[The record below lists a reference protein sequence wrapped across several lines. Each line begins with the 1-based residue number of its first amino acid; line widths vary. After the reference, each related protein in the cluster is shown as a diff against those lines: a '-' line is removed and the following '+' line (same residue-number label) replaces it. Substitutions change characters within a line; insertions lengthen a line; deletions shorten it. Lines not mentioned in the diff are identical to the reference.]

1 MHYSGVNICINGG
14 DCMRTTLDLPEDL
27 VNEAMK
33 VTDCKTKTEL
43 IKIALENI
51 IVKEKVKKL
60 KNYYGKVSLDL
71 DLDLVRE
78 R

>member
-1 MHYSGVNICINGG
+1 
-14 DCMRTTLDLPEDL
+14 MRTTLDLPEDL

-33 VTDCKTKTEL
+33 VTGCKTKTEL
-43 IKIALENI
+43 IKIALKNI

-71 DLDLVRE
+71 NLDLVRE

>member
-1 MHYSGVNICINGG
+1 
-14 DCMRTTLDLPEDL
+14 MRTTLDLPEDL

>member
-1 MHYSGVNICINGG
+1 
-14 DCMRTTLDLPEDL
+14 MRTTLDLPEDL
-27 VNEAMK
+27 VAEAME
-33 VTDCKTKTEL
+33 VTKSKSKTEL

-60 KNYYGKVSLDL
+60 KNYYGKVSLDI
-71 DLDLVRE
+71 DLDMVRE

>member
-1 MHYSGVNICINGG
+1 
-14 DCMRTTLDLPEDL
+14 MRTTLDLPEDL
-27 VNEAMK
+27 VAEAME
-33 VTDCKTKTEL
+33 VTKCKSKTEL

-60 KNYYGKVSLDL
+60 KNYYGKVSLDI
-71 DLDLVRE
+71 DLDMVRE

>member
-1 MHYSGVNICINGG
+1 
-14 DCMRTTLDLPEDL
+14 MRTTLDLPEDL

-33 VTDCKTKTEL
+33 VTKCKTKTEL
-43 IKIALENI
+43 IKTALENI

>member
-1 MHYSGVNICINGG
+1 
-14 DCMRTTLDLPEDL
+14 MRTTLDLPEDL
-27 VNEAMK
+27 VNEAME
-33 VTDCKTKTEL
+33 VTKCKTKTEL

-60 KNYYGKVSLDL
+60 KNYYGKLSLDI